1 MKRKVILIDDDL
13 HIVEEIRSAFE
24 GLDIELVAPPA
35 LMLEIA
41 DIKKHLSD
49 ASLVILDLN
58 IGGDQD
64 AGEWYLHKLSR
75 ELSRKGIPVVVWS
88 KYLLGTTAYE
98 GNTSSRWD
106 EEKEGWVLSEPN
118 PDDKVRIDK
127 IRKIYPYARAFVSKL
142 VLTPLARPLLD
153 AIMKIQPLHGVLPWE
168 TLPEAQSESDK
179 GGTRNV

>member
-1 MKRKVILIDDDL
+1 VKRKVILIDDDL

-64 AGEWYLHKLSR
+64 SGEWYLRKLSR

-98 GNTSSRWD
+98 GNTSTRWD
-106 EEKEGWVLSEPN
+106 EEKGGWVLSEPN
-118 PDDKVRIDK
+118 PGDKSRIDK

-142 VLTPLARPLLD
+142 NKTPTSTLLKVVFHKIPNERQD
-153 AIMKIQPLHGVLPWE
+153 A
-168 TLPEAQSESDK
+168 
-179 GGTRNV
+179 